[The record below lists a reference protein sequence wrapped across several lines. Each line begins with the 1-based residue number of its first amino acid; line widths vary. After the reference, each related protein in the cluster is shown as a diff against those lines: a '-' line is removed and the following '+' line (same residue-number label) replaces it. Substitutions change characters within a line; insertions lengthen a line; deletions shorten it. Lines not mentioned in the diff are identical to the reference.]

1 MTPRN
6 CLCGAKPEVKLELR
20 PMADGGAGMACWVE
34 CPVCGQLGPKVL
46 GSAGADEVQLRAAAI
61 QAWNEMLERARP
73 AANF

>member
-46 GSAGADEVQLRAAAI
+46 GSAGADQAQLRAAAI

-73 AANF
+73 AGNF